1 VARTV
6 DYYVRAVLKE
16 DGVERDTHEARVEST
31 AVTRVLHQVVALNSN
46 SGNVQVTFGANFNTA
61 YRLFLQETAG
71 RSFTYSVNQNTHHH
85 AVRANGAAFLDGH
98 SITALYLKNNSTNTT
113 KPVIEVFLAG

>member
-1 VARTV
+1 MARTV